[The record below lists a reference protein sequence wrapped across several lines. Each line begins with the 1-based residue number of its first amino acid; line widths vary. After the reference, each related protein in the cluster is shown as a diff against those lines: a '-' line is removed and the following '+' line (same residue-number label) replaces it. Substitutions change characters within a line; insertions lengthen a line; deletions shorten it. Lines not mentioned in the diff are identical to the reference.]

1 VTGSQKAAVWLVI
14 PTMPPVDDQT
24 VLLITVALLTVYVV
38 GVGGST
44 AAAIGIR
51 EAWRRR
57 VRGGPRPDLAAL
69 EVVLDAPSLPPAVR
83 TLRIAGWLAFPFAL
97 ALAVFADRH
106 YAWVAP
112 VAVLVMVALNAYY
125 FTAMQG
131 LGERLSLSADGFR
144 LGVRDVRWIHVT
156 ELTGA
161 HMGAFR
167 GMRMSEAGEW
177 QDPKV
182 VANVVFYRLNRAL
195 VHPRKSIL
203 QRFGG
208 LSYFDGMIR
217 NVFGVTTE
225 QLLRAMRD
233 RQRLALEAEG
243 PPIRRPRPD
252 EVRPFRNPEA

>member
-1 VTGSQKAAVWLVI
+1 MG
-14 PTMPPVDDQT
+14 DQT

-44 AAAIGIR
+44 AAAIGTR

-57 VRGGPRPDLAAL
+57 VRSGPRPDLAAS
-69 EVVLDAPSLPPAVR
+69 EVVLDAPSLPPEVR
-83 TLRIAGWLAFPFAL
+83 ALRVAGWAAFPFAL

-106 YAWVAP
+106 YPWVAP

-125 FTAMQG
+125 FTAVQG
-131 LGERLSLSADGFR
+131 LGERLTLSADGFR
-144 LGVRDVRWIHVT
+144 LGARAVRWIHVT
-156 ELTGA
+156 DLTGA

-182 VANVVFYRLNRAL
+182 VPNVVFYRLNRAL
-195 VHPRKSIL
+195 VHPRKSIMA
-203 QRFGG
+203 RFGR

-243 PPIRRPRPD
+243 PPIRRPRPG
-252 EVRPFRNPEA
+252 EVRPLKNPEA

>member
-1 VTGSQKAAVWLVI
+1 MG
-14 PTMPPVDDQT
+14 DQA
-24 VLLITVALLTVYVV
+24 VLLITVALLTLYVV

-44 AAAIGIR
+44 ATALAIR

-57 VRGGPRPDLAAL
+57 ARSSPRPDLTSK

-83 TLRIAGWLAFPFAL
+83 ALRVVGWVAFPFAL

-106 YAWVAP
+106 YMWVAP
-112 VAVLVMVALNAYY
+112 VTVIVMVALNAYY

-131 LGERLSLSADGFR
+131 LGERLTLSADGFR
-144 LGVRDVRWIHVT
+144 LGGRDVRWIHVT

-182 VANVVFYRLNRAL
+182 VPNVIFYRLNRAL
-195 VHPRKSIL
+195 VHPRKSML
-203 QRFGG
+203 QRFRG
-208 LSYFDGMIR
+208 LSYYDGMIR
-217 NVFGVTTE
+217 NVFAITTE
-225 QLLRAMRD
+225 QLLRDMRD
-233 RQRLALEAEG
+233 RQHLALEAEK

-252 EVRPFRNPEA
+252 EVRPLRNPEA